1 MSKTSSE
8 KLTLSAEDFR
18 AKTLAL
24 QEKGLDWLAQGLDY
38 SLMHSLS
45 QRTSKQ
51 KLSSWRMSQDFYQAT
66 TDAISESSSL
76 LWPTQGIATLNGEF
90 WIVSSSER
98 PRDVSECSLSDVLQ
112 TEASSRYL
120 LTTKAAEGVLR
131 RSNRGGKTL
140 PEHLQQALEYLVG
153 QGSESAK

>member
-1 MSKTSSE
+1 MDE
-8 KLTLSAEDFR
+8 LTLFAEDSR
-18 AKTLAL
+18 AKMSQSLANVL
-24 QEKGLDWLAQGLDY
+24 ESLAQEVDY
-38 SLMHSLS
+38 SGMPYNLHKKL
-45 QRTSKQ
+45 KH
-51 KLSSWRMSQDFYQAT
+51 KLSSWKTCLDFYQAT
-66 TDAISESSSL
+66 KDAILEQSSL

-90 WIVSSSER
+90 WIASSSER